1 MMTFDRHSGGLDA
14 TIRDQQLHDLTV
26 PKAIS
31 STKPTQAPRRRLL
44 VLTPVT
50 QAVNCYIA

>member
-1 MMTFDRHSGGLDA
+1 MMTFDSGGLDA

-31 STKPTQAPRRRLL
+31 STKPIQAPRRRSL
-44 VLTPVT
+44 VLTLVT
-50 QAVNCYIA
+50 QAVNCFIA